1 MKRLLYEIDSNGPD
15 QIAVLMD
22 LLAKKDAELAQMQ
35 GRLANSSASRL
46 NSIDKPGPKQA
57 KYFATLDEEEE
68 EDFLPGVNQ
77 PRTMD
82 VNTIAHVHFT
92 SDMLHNS
99 DTPRSGSVYTI
110 TRRDTNLSADAM
122 TSRSRRDQM
131 SSSRKDRIAGA
142 GEEVTALLR
151 RMEIEPP
158 VPLFSPVHHSERVYA
173 EQTAVS

>member
-1 MKRLLYEIDSNGPD
+1 MKRLLYEMDCNSPD
-15 QIAVLMD
+15 QVAILMD
-22 LLAKKDAELAQMQ
+22 LLAKKE
-35 GRLANSSASRL
+35 
-46 NSIDKPGPKQA
+46 
-57 KYFATLDEEEE
+57 YFATLDEEEE
-68 EDFLPGVNQ
+68 EDFLPGVNAG

-82 VNTIAHVHFT
+82 LNTISHVHFT

-110 TRRDTNLSADAM
+110 TRRDTNLSQDAI